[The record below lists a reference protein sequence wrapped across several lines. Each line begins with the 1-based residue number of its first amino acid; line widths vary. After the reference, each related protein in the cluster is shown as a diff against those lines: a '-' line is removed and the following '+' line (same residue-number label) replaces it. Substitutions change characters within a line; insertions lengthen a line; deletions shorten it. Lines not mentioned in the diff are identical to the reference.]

1 MAACDLAIFPPR
13 WMVAEHTFR
22 PPYYHRNIMN
32 EFMGNICGVYDAK
45 TQGFI
50 PGSASLHSCMAG
62 HGPASDVF
70 EKASTG
76 ELDAIR
82 YPDTNLAFMF
92 ETTYIMKIAPWALE
106 NVDGT
111 YLDCWKEMPKNFT
124 I

>member
-1 MAACDLAIFPPR
+1 
-13 WMVAEHTFR
+13 
-22 PPYYHRNIMN
+22 
-32 EFMGNICGVYDAK
+32 MGNICGVYDAK